1 MDFYG
6 LLGVSRDATDAE
18 IKTAYRR
25 LAKILHPDSG
35 TPGDVERFRSIQ
47 EAYETLSDPARRAS
61 YDAVGAGIAGQ
72 AVPVSWTG
80 GFEEPI
86 PWFSETRRAS
96 PPRDRFREPV
106 HLDIVMTEEEAMR
119 GGEVILEVPSDASC
133 GRCDG
138 VGLDFFGWCRACLGD
153 GLVRTFERLR
163 FRLPAG
169 VETGDVV
176 SAARPDGAFVRAL
189 VRVR

>member
-6 LLGVSRDATDAE
+6 LLGVSRDATDSE

-47 EAYETLSDPARRAS
+47 EAYETLSDPEKRRS
-61 YDAVGAGIAGQ
+61 YDAGGTPEH

-86 PWFSETRRAS
+86 PWFRETRRIS
-96 PPRDRFREPV
+96 PRQRFREAV
-106 HLDIVMTEEEAMR
+106 HLDIVMSEEEAMR
-119 GGEVILEVPSDASC
+119 GGEVILEVPSDSSC
-133 GRCDG
+133 RRCDG
-138 VGLDFFGWCRACLGD
+138 VGFDFFGWCRTCLGD

>member
-1 MDFYG
+1 MDFYER
-6 LLGVSRDATDAE
+6 LGVSPSATEAE

-35 TPGDVERFRSIQ
+35 TPGDVARFRGIQ
-47 EAYETLSDPARRAS
+47 EAYETLSDPEKRRS
-61 YDAVGAGIAGQ
+61 YDAGSAPGH

-86 PWFSETRRAS
+86 PWFRETRRVS
-96 PPRDRFREPV
+96 PRERFEAPV

-138 VGLDFFGWCRACLGD
+138 AGFDFFGWCRACLGD